1 MCGCPNKYNGFNVFM
16 KLNNLSQFTKRSS
29 RRTQNLKTIRS
40 IKQNEYYNRYNL
52 CAFTIYVDRDIKE
65 NFVKFARL
73 NDLSISKVMENCLK
87 QITENN
93 KWNALH

>member
-1 MCGCPNKYNGFNVFM
+1 MSGCPNKDNVFNVCM
-16 KLNNLSQFTKRSS
+16 RLNNLSQFKKRST
-29 RRTQNLKTIRS
+29 RRIQNLKTIRS

-65 NFVKFARL
+65 NFVKFARV

-93 KWNALH
+93 K